1 MTDILLGS
9 GYDGLVVIEL
19 DASEKSAEES
29 CRESVDY
36 VTKPLGLALNLNGRN

>member
-1 MTDILLGS
+1 LLKT
-9 GYDGLVVIEL
+9 GYDGLVIIEL

-36 VTKPLGLALNLNGRN
+36 VTKELGLTLNLS